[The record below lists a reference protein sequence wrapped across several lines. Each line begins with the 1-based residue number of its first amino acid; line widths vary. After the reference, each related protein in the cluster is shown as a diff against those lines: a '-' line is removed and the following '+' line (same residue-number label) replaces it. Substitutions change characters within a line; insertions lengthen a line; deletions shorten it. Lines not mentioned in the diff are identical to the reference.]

1 MDTYV
6 DLQRAILN
14 NIPDQAWLKDA
25 GSRYV
30 LVNDAFMAA
39 CGRSEAEIL
48 GSTPDKVWSE
58 EWGQVYLDT
67 DNAVVASGIRR
78 RYEECRHGQDGSLRW
93 FDTIKMPIRGQ
104 DGAVVGTVGISRDIT
119 DRKRSEQELLDSR
132 AQLRELSAYLQS
144 VREAERTR
152 ISRELHDELGQS
164 LTALRLGLSFIEA
177 QQGPDAGDACRK
189 HLQMLKQI
197 ADSTV
202 DAVQRIAADLRPPLL
217 DELGLTA
224 AIEWLAESFS
234 ERGGIACELALQPVG
249 ELSAELSTAVFRIA
263 QEALT
268 NACRHGRADRV
279 RVELSAAGGTLRLV
293 VADNGRGIDASR
305 AGHRRSLGL
314 LGMRERAL
322 MLGGKLAV
330 TSEKGGGT
338 RVEAQIPNA
347 GTAGNGGAR

>member
-25 GSRYV
+25 GSRYI

-58 EWGQVYLDT
+58 EWGQVYLGT
-67 DNAVVASGIRR
+67 DQAVVTSGIRR
-78 RYEECRHGQDGSLRW
+78 RYEECRHGKDGSLRW

-119 DRKRSEQELLDSR
+119 DRKRSEQELLESR

-164 LTALRLGLSFIEA
+164 LTALRLGLSFIES
-177 QQGPDAGDACRK
+177 QQGPDASDACRK

-197 ADSTV
+197 TDSTV

-249 ELSAELSTAVFRIA
+249 EIGAELSTAVFRIA

-268 NACRHGRADRV
+268 NACRHGRADHV
-279 RVELSAAGGTLRLV
+279 RVELSDADGTLRLV
-293 VADNGRGIDASR
+293 VADNGRGIDAS
-305 AGHRRSLGL
+305 ATGHRRSLGL

-330 TSEKGGGT
+330 SSEKGGGT
-338 RVEAQIPNA
+338 RVEAQIPSA
-347 GTAGNGGAR
+347 GAAGKGAPG

>member
-1 MDTYV
+1 
-6 DLQRAILN
+6 
-14 NIPDQAWLKDA
+14 
-25 GSRYV
+25 
-30 LVNDAFMAA
+30 
-39 CGRSEAEIL
+39 
-48 GSTPDKVWSE
+48 
-58 EWGQVYLDT
+58 
-67 DNAVVASGIRR
+67 
-78 RYEECRHGQDGSLRW
+78 
-93 FDTIKMPIRGQ
+93 
-104 DGAVVGTVGISRDIT
+104 
-119 DRKRSEQELLDSR
+119 
-132 AQLRELSAYLQS
+132 
-144 VREAERTR
+144 
-152 ISRELHDELGQS
+152 
-164 LTALRLGLSFIEA
+164 
-177 QQGPDAGDACRK
+177 
-189 HLQMLKQI
+189 MLKQI

-279 RVELSAAGGTLRLV
+279 RVELSEAGGTLRLV

-322 MLGGKLAV
+322 MLGGKLTV

-347 GTAGNGGAR
+347 RAAGNGGAR